1 MERNGSPQ
9 TPRRWELRFRNSPTG
24 MVDTKE
30 RTALRDLKDVCFPR
44 ALRNTILPYPHGM
57 ALLSKRTRKCSTR
70 CLTEPT
76 LLEIARYPV
85 SWLWLADYTL
95 DGCDR
100 PLVDASARPN
110 SPKRP
115 AGNDVIIWSLSLRL
129 FLSSSSSSLETTRP
143 NNRSIFFKV
152 AWCMASPKVAF
163 RSLEQWARQHHD
175 IK

>member
-1 MERNGSPQ
+1 
-9 TPRRWELRFRNSPTG
+9 

-115 AGNDVIIWSLSLRL
+115 AGNDVIIWSLSLKL
-129 FLSSSSSSLETTRP
+129 FPSPPAVHRSRPRAQITGRYSSKLPGAWRRRRSRSGAGTVGTPASRHQVRFDQP
-143 NNRSIFFKV
+143 NGGL
-152 AWCMASPKVAF
+152 AF
-163 RSLEQWARQHHD
+163 SHCWTS
-175 IK
+175 

>member
-1 MERNGSPQ
+1 
-9 TPRRWELRFRNSPTG
+9 

-115 AGNDVIIWSLSLRL
+115 AGNDVIIWSLSLKL
-129 FLSSSSSSLETTRP
+129 FPSPPAVHRSRPRAQITGRYSSKLPGAWRRRRSRSGRWNSGHASITTSSE
-143 NNRSIFFKV
+143 V
-152 AWCMASPKVAF
+152 
-163 RSLEQWARQHHD
+163 
-175 IK
+175 

>member
-1 MERNGSPQ
+1 MTKAIEEVYSSLKGQFRGDLIRPGDDEYETARGIWNAMVA
-9 TPRRWELRFRNSPTG
+9 RR
-24 MVDTKE
+24 
-30 RTALRDLKDVCFPR
+30 
-44 ALRNTILPYPHGM
+44 
-57 ALLSKRTRKCSTR
+57 LLSKRTRKCSTR

-152 AWCMASPKVAF
+152 AWCMASSKVAF

>member
-1 MERNGSPQ
+1 MVVQRRCALIESASV
-9 TPRRWELRFRNSPTG
+9 PRIRKSEPLSS
-24 MVDTKE
+24 
-30 RTALRDLKDVCFPR
+30 RTRSGR
-44 ALRNTILPYPHGM
+44 AARNTILPYPHGM

-129 FLSSSSSSLETTRP
+129 FPSPPAVHRSRPRAQITGRYSSKLP
-143 NNRSIFFKV
+143 G
-152 AWCMASPKVAF
+152 AWRRR

>member
-1 MERNGSPQ
+1 
-9 TPRRWELRFRNSPTG
+9 
-24 MVDTKE
+24 MVDAKE
-30 RTALRDLKDVCFPR
+30 RTALRDLKDGFSARPEKHDF
-44 ALRNTILPYPHGM
+44 LPYPHGM
-57 ALLSKRTRKCSTR
+57 ALLSKRMRKCSTR

-76 LLEIARYPV
+76 LLEIARYPI

-129 FLSSSSSSLETTRP
+129 FPSPPAVHRSRPRAQITGRYSSKLPDAWRRR
-143 NNRSIFFKV
+143 RS
-152 AWCMASPKVAF
+152 
-163 RSLEQWARQHHD
+163 RSGRWNSGHATSRHQ
-175 IK
+175 

>member
-1 MERNGSPQ
+1 
-9 TPRRWELRFRNSPTG
+9 

-129 FLSSSSSSLETTRP
+129 FPSPPAVHRSRP
-143 NNRSIFFKV
+143 RAQRSIFFKV
-152 AWCMASPKVAF
+152 AWCMASSKVAF
-163 RSLEQWARQHHD
+163 RSLEQWARQHYD

>member
-1 MERNGSPQ
+1 MTKAIEEVYSSLKGQFRGDLIRPGDDEYETARGIWNAMVA
-9 TPRRWELRFRNSPTG
+9 RR
-24 MVDTKE
+24 
-30 RTALRDLKDVCFPR
+30 
-44 ALRNTILPYPHGM
+44 
-57 ALLSKRTRKCSTR
+57 LLSKRTRKCSTR

-129 FLSSSSSSLETTRP
+129 FPSPPAVHRSRP
-143 NNRSIFFKV
+143 RAQRSIFFKV
-152 AWCMASPKVAF
+152 AWCMASSKVAF